1 MSENKDQKKFEVDEF
16 QNVLQKGWSIF
27 LTKDRVQ
34 SFFIIMTLF
43 TILYLAGQIPLEFY
57 QKVSTWSI
65 AGVFG
70 AEAADNITNLRRM

>member
-1 MSENKDQKKFEVDEF
+1 MKKNKDQEKFEVDEF
-16 QNVLQKGWSIF
+16 QNALQKGWSVF